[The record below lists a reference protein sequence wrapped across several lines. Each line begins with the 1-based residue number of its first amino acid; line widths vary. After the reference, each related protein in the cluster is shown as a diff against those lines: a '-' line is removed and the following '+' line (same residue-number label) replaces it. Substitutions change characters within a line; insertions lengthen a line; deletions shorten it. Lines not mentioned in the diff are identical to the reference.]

1 MESNLYSYEA
11 VKSTMKSPKK
21 DLIPNDLLI
30 FKNGEKSVL
39 YPQYYPMILRLYDDD
54 LNHVYNDDYTIVEV
68 LRPHYESIYEREK
81 ENVKCKKN
89 Y

>member
-1 MESNLYSYEA
+1 MDSNLYSYEA

-30 FKNGEKSVL
+30 FKNGEKSIL
-39 YPQYYPMILRLYDDD
+39 YAQYYPMILRLYDDD
-54 LNHVYNDDYTIVEV
+54 LNHVYNDDYTIIEV
-68 LRPHYESIYEREK
+68 LRPHYERIYEREK

>member
-30 FKNGEKSVL
+30 FKNGEKSIL
-39 YPQYYPMILRLYDDD
+39 YAQYYPMILKLYDDD

-89 Y
+89 C

>member
-1 MESNLYSYEA
+1 MDSNLYNYEA

-30 FKNGEKSVL
+30 FKNGEKSIL
-39 YPQYYPMILRLYDDD
+39 YSQYYPMILKLYDDN
-54 LNHVYNDDYTIVEV
+54 LNHVYNDDYTIIEV
-68 LRPHYESIYEREK
+68 LRPHYERVYEREK

>member
-1 MESNLYSYEA
+1 MDSNLYSYEA

-30 FKNGEKSVL
+30 FKNGEKSIL
-39 YPQYYPMILRLYDDD
+39 YAQYYPMILKLYDDN
-54 LNHVYNDDYTIVEV
+54 LNHVYNDDYTIIEV
-68 LRPHYESIYEREK
+68 LRPHYERIYEREK

>member
-1 MESNLYSYEA
+1 MDSNLYNYEA

-30 FKNGEKSVL
+30 FKNGEKSIL
-39 YPQYYPMILRLYDDD
+39 YAQYYPMILKLYDDN
-54 LNHVYNDDYTIVEV
+54 LNHVYNDDYTIIEV
-68 LRPHYESIYEREK
+68 LRPHYERVYEREK

>member
-1 MESNLYSYEA
+1 MESNMYSYEA
-11 VKSTMKSPKK
+11 IKATMKSPKK

-30 FKNGEKSVL
+30 FKNGEKSIL
-39 YPQYYPMILRLYDDD
+39 YAQYYPMILRLYDDN
-54 LNHVYNDDYTIVEV
+54 LNHVYNDDYTIIEV
-68 LRPHYESIYEREK
+68 LRPHYERIYDREK